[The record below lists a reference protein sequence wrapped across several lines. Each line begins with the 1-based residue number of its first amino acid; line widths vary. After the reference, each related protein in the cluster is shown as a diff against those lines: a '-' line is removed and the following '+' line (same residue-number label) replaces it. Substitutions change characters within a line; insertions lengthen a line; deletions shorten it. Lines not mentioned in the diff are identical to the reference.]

1 MGAGASVE
9 GMTGAEIGKLVYEKF
24 EELDADKKGFLESEN
39 LAKVVDWALDQHG
52 ERLGEDKASSRKK
65 IMDRMDIEHHGG
77 KLSLAEFKHLFG
89 EVLERSIMIG
99 KAKIKFAEFDP
110 ENTGSIGTNRISD
123 VVKWTSEAYP
133 VDNMENYTK
142 KLISAI
148 DLNNDG
154 SLSLSEFI
162 SLYDQMLVRLEMIE
176 RAKKKFKEL
185 DADESGF
192 LDGKEI
198 TALVDWAL
206 TYYVEKSESQRKRY
220 AKSLMDKIDYN
231 DDGKISLSEFTDIFA
246 EMLERAQLYEEA
258 SAKFRQLDTDNSGF
272 LETNELMGV
281 VRLWIQKY
289 CEFEVNLENNSDAL
303 FDIFMD
309 KIDVNKD
316 GQISLMEFLE
326 TFEDTLTTYKP
337 VHISKEVKS
346 ITPSSRERLNRLE
359 LIANALSEFKALDK
373 NNSGFLERD
382 ELIPVVKSWITKY
395 CEFEVSLDTNPEIL
409 MEIFMEKIDSN
420 KDGQISRDEF
430 MATFEATLNDRAP
443 K

>member
-1 MGAGASVE
+1 M
-9 GMTGAEIGKLVYEKF
+9 
-24 EELDADKKGFLESEN
+24 
-39 LAKVVDWALDQHG
+39 
-52 ERLGEDKASSRKK
+52 
-65 IMDRMDIEHHGG
+65 
-77 KLSLAEFKHLFG
+77 
-89 EVLERSIMIG
+89 
-99 KAKIKFAEFDP
+99 
-110 ENTGSIGTNRISD
+110 
-123 VVKWTSEAYP
+123 
-133 VDNMENYTK
+133 
-142 KLISAI
+142 
-148 DLNNDG
+148 
-154 SLSLSEFI
+154 
-162 SLYDQMLVRLEMIE
+162 
-176 RAKKKFKEL
+176 
-185 DADESGF
+185 
-192 LDGKEI
+192 
-198 TALVDWAL
+198 
-206 TYYVEKSESQRKRY
+206 
-220 AKSLMDKIDYN
+220 
-231 DDGKISLSEFTDIFA
+231 
-246 EMLERAQLYEEA
+246 
-258 SAKFRQLDTDNSGF
+258 
-272 LETNELMGV
+272 
-281 VRLWIQKY
+281 
-289 CEFEVNLENNSDAL
+289 NLENNSDAL

>member
-9 GMTGAEIGKLVYEKF
+9 GPSGAEIEKLVYAKF
-24 EELDADKKGFLESEN
+24 EELDTDKKGFLEIAD
-39 LAKVVDWALDQHG
+39 LTKVVDWALEQFGD
-52 ERLGEDKASSRKK
+52 RLGEDKPSSHRK
-65 IMDRMDIEHHGG
+65 IMDRMDIDHHGG
-77 KLSLAEFKHLFG
+77 KLDLPEFKHLFG
-89 EVLERSIMIG
+89 EVLNRNIMIG
-99 KAKIKFAEFDP
+99 KAKVKFAEFDP
-110 ENTGSIGTNRISD
+110 NNTGSIGTDRIPE
-123 VVKWTSEAYP
+123 VVAWTAEAYP
-133 VDNMENYTK
+133 VDNLENYTK
-142 KLISAI
+142 KLIKAI

-154 SLSLSEFI
+154 TLNLVEFTN
-162 SLYDQMLVRLEMIE
+162 LYEQMLVRLEMTE

-185 DADESGF
+185 DADQSGF
-192 LDGKEI
+192 LDGNEI
-198 TALVDWAL
+198 NALVEWAL
-206 TYYVEKSESQRKRY
+206 TYYVEKSEQQRKKY
-220 AKSLMDKIDYN
+220 AKALMEKIDYN
-231 DDGKISLSEFTDIFA
+231 ADGKISLTEFTDIFA

-258 SAKFRQLDTDNSGF
+258 RQKFRLLDQNNSGF

-281 VRLWIQKY
+281 VRVWIQKY

-303 FDIFMD
+303 YDIFMD

-337 VHISKEVKS
+337 IHLVKPGANS
-346 ITPSSRERLNRLE
+346 QNPTMSTDKLNRLE
-359 LIANALSEFKALDK
+359 LVASALSEFKALDK
-373 NNSGFLERD
+373 NNSGFLEKN

-409 MEIFMEKIDSN
+409 MDIFMEKIDLN

-430 MATFEATLNDRAP
+430 MDTFEHTLNDR